1 MLAHTLRRSGHVD
14 VSMLAPPLAGFITC
28 CTAVLVSMCSVSL
41 SEEDIMVYLYF
52 VMFLIN

>member
-28 CTAVLVSMCSVSL
+28 CTAVLVSIRSVSL
-41 SEEDIMVYLYF
+41 SEEDILF
-52 VMFLIN
+52 FIL